1 MCRKK
6 VIKLLAVMTAMTM
19 TMYSVTGCGTQAKTE
34 STEAAETVTDA
45 EKTDEDRLLDA
56 MSAVSTVG
64 AKMAKKQETVY
75 VKTNANGAVDSVVV
89 SDWLKNDKKSGVL
102 KDSSDLKDI
111 KNVKG
116 NGQFEKDGE
125 DLVWDASGEDI
136 YYQGT
141 TDKKLPVDV
150 TISYTLD
157 GQSITP
163 EELAGKS
170 GHVAIRM
177 AYENHDVQTVDING
191 EKETIYTPF
200 AVMSGM
206 MLDNEKFSGV
216 SVTNGTVISDGN
228 KDIVVGMAFPGLV
241 DSLNGKKVSDDTLLT
256 KIEDEI
262 KIPSEITVE
271 ADAKD
276 FELGMTLTMVSSDV
290 MGALGL
296 ENVDTKSMELPNL
309 RESMDD
315 FEDAGDKLVE
325 GTGELRDGAG
335 KLYDGTVKLADGTG
349 ELYDGVKKYTDG
361 VGQVNDG
368 AGKLYDGAGKLDSGV
383 GTLKDGIDRV
393 DDGAGALSDGIS
405 KGDSGAGTLKDGI
418 DQVNKGAG
426 TLKDGIGSA
435 AEGAD
440 KVSAGAKQVNDGAA
454 ALKSGADQVSA
465 GLQGLQSGMGKL
477 DDLKAGLGQAAAGA
491 SDIGGK
497 LEELAVFADNMAA
510 ASSSSP
516 AGASQETVDQV
527 GHIDVSTEGM
537 DEETAALVM
546 EAVAAAN
553 EQIDAANGQID
564 DANSRITALGE
575 ELAGT
580 NEELAS
586 ANAYWEG
593 MAAKLR
599 ALKSEGADQLA
610 GSLSYMDSEFKV
622 DELKQGVGAL
632 SAGALKVA
640 DGAAS
645 LSAGTEQLSTGAS
658 DLSNGMHKLSSGA
671 SDLQNGT
678 EKLSGGASELKKG
691 TSKLSSGASELKDG
705 TSKLSSGASE
715 LKSGTS
721 DLLDGTGQLLNG
733 TMELNS
739 NSASLL
745 DGTWSVLD
753 GAAQLSDGAGDLFE
767 GTKKLDDGMVKFDEE
782 GISKLTELFDTDL
795 DSMEKRVKAI
805 SDAGK
810 AYRSFGGSAASEE
823 GSVRFVI
830 ESAAVKQL

>member
-6 VIKLLAVMTAMTM
+6 VMKLLAVMMALEMVTA
-19 TMYSVTGCGTQAKTE
+19 SVTGCGMTAKKE
-34 STEAAETVTDA
+34 STEASDTAGSA

-89 SDWLKNDKKSGVL
+89 SDWLKNDNKSGVL
-102 KDSSDLKDI
+102 KDASDLKDI
-111 KNVKG
+111 KNIKG

-150 TISYTLD
+150 VISYTLD
-157 GQSITP
+157 GKDITP
-163 EELAGKS
+163 EEIAGKS
-170 GHVAIRM
+170 GHVSIKM
-177 AYENHDVQTVDING
+177 AYENHDAQTVDING

-206 MLDNEKFSGV
+206 MLDNEKFTGV

-309 RESMDD
+309 RESMND
-315 FEDAGDKLVE
+315 FEDAGEKLVE

-335 KLYDGTVKLADGTG
+335 KLYDGTMKLADGTG

-383 GTLKDGIDRV
+383 STLKDGIDRV

-405 KGDSGAGTLKDGI
+405 KVDSGAGSLKDGI

-497 LEELAVFADNMAA
+497 LEELAAFADSMA

-546 EAVAAAN
+546 EAVGAAN

-575 ELAGT
+575 ELEGT

-586 ANAYWEG
+586 ANAYWAG

-599 ALKSEGADQLA
+599 ALKSEGADKLA
-610 GSLSYMDSEFKV
+610 GSLSYMDSQFKV

-632 SAGALKVA
+632 SDGAQKVA
-640 DGAAS
+640 DGAAN
-645 LSAGTEQLSTGAS
+645 LSAGTEQLSTGAN
-658 DLSNGMHKLSSGA
+658 DLSTGMHKLSSGA
-671 SDLQNGT
+671 ADLQNGT
-678 EKLSGGASELKKG
+678 EKLSGGASELKDG

-715 LKSGTS
+715 LKSGS
-721 DLLDGTGQLLNG
+721 SSLLSGTGELLNG
-733 TMELNS
+733 TLELNS

-753 GAAQLSDGAGDLFE
+753 GAAQLNDGAGDLFE

-810 AYRSFGGSAASEE
+810 AYRSFGGSAASED

-830 ESAAVKQL
+830 ESAAVKQ